1 MANITVSTYLDGGT
15 ARTAGEA
22 FAISA
27 ESVFTIRTDSRIHA
41 NAPASSTGSLS
52 SPTYTGLGGE
62 FVIDA
67 QNVRWLAYT
76 GGSGNCPAIGTTI
89 SQGGVSGYYLGAWAS
104 LASAPIAT
112 GAALPASGFIKFRE
126 VTGGVFAA
134 GALTGV
140 AATASGAD
148 VVGWVE
154 VAFDAGVNFVTPRI
168 GKFKT
173 RGKWFELGTTN
184 GTVGQQ
190 VYVPTSGTALTNNYP
205 MGCWVQ
211 KPGTDGVKDE
221 DYEFWPGL
229 NGATNGWAKGH
240 LGFAQGATDARGQ
253 FVKSVDGSIMQFGEA
268 AVTAGTYASLAAQA
282 GTYAAVALAST
293 YVWENDEII
302 VNTGATVHGLET
314 GQTTGLDFTLGAGV
328 DGIYT
333 ATVLSPYLFKIAA
346 VGSATI
352 VGNVTVRPGVTVT
365 FTAHTLNIGE
375 KVYCDFTSGTGVDG
389 TYEVYAVGSANA
401 YTIKYPHTAAITSGN
416 VSCLHTLIVTSTAHT
431 LAQGNDIY
439 CEFTAGGA
447 TSAIYAIKIWTDANI
462 FRINYPHTAAIASSA
477 MNIRQTIGHV
487 PVAGLKIRIPNIII
501 AECATAT
508 RGLNSVPNATIA
520 SRPEFDTSAAGAID
534 IDGLYALSM
543 RSTFAQAYSVSV
555 KRACLMESFEISECA
570 TGLDVYDVGIGM
582 YSAQDVQTFIL
593 TSNTAGGTVGKVVAQ
608 RGNAPGTTDHC
619 TGISYCAGQTIDGL
633 KTGIIQFARSTGI
646 TNIITC
652 SNMTIRNLY
661 NLNSYT
667 SLSTSVKM
675 TLEDLDHC
683 DRYIGKSNASAYYGL
698 VVGAGCD
705 SITVDGMTTGL
716 NRTIPS
722 VQPISGP
729 LTVTACTNVKVRN
742 IGTET
747 QPYDYNP
754 WAVNLTGCAYLFY
767 SGYNNNT
774 VKLQKMFMERVRTG
788 YINVQNSDSNFIVEQ
803 CQVFQPYSYAT
814 LAAYT
819 ATLPI
824 KTATFKACT
833 TGALLATGQT
843 SVYGNHWL
851 HAFLA
856 KQDRGLLQ
864 LVMNEPSATTTANY
878 TGTLKFTSAG
888 TALMLTVGNTGTW
901 ETPEWMKGTTGF
913 YTQECTMTGGT
924 LQTNYDVL
932 YDIDTGSGYAGNWK
946 NASYPRAGAAGTSGQ
961 FTFTVTS
968 ATGVQ
973 VGDYVYGTGIGYK
986 AKVTLINANTITV
999 NVANTATVSGIVRFN
1014 YLPNVVVTPATGFK
1028 IKVKITTN
1036 ATSAAAVTFFNIF
1049 TKTDAASQALAVY
1062 PLDTISL
1069 TLNGLVSGSDIVVLN
1084 AGTEVERVNVDS
1096 NGSTSYTYVYET
1108 LGNIDIKVYK
1118 RGYIPFSITNYALG
1132 SSDASLPIA
1141 QVADR
1146 NYLE

>member
-1 MANITVSTYLDGGT
+1 MASITTSQYLDGGT

-41 NAPASSTGSLS
+41 NAPVSSTGSLS
-52 SPTYTGLGGE
+52 SPTFTELGGE

-76 GGSGNCPAIGTTI
+76 GGSGNCPAIGTAI

-104 LASAPIAT
+104 LASAPVAS
-112 GAALPASGFIKFRE
+112 GSALPASGFIKFRE
-126 VTGGVFAA
+126 VTGGTFAA
-134 GALTGV
+134 GALTGI

-148 VVGWVE
+148 VVGWIE
-154 VAFDAGVNFVTPRI
+154 VAFDAATNFVVPRI

-173 RGKWFELGTTN
+173 RGKWFEIGTTN

-211 KPGTDGVKDE
+211 KQGTDGLEDE

-253 FVKSVDGSIMQFGEA
+253 FVKSVAGSIMQFGEA
-268 AVTAGTYASLAAQA
+268 AVTAGTYASLPAQA
-282 GTYAAVALAST
+282 GTYADIAIAST
-293 YVWENDEII
+293 YVWENNEII
-302 VNTGATVHGLET
+302 VNTGATAHLFEN
-314 GQTTGLDFTLGAGV
+314 GQQVGLDFTLGAGV
-328 DGIYT
+328 DGIHT
-333 ATVLSPYLFKIAA
+333 VTVLSPYLFKVSA
-346 VGSATI
+346 VGSSTI

-447 TSAIYAIKIWTDANI
+447 TSAIYTIKIYTDANT
-462 FRINYPHTAAIASSA
+462 FRINYPHTAVIVRSA
-477 MNIRQTIGHV
+477 MNIRQTIGHA
-487 PVAGLKIRIPNIII
+487 PVAGLKIRIPNILIS
-501 AECATAT
+501 EVATAT

-543 RSTFAQAYSVSV
+543 RSTFAQAYSVAV

-570 TGLDVYDVGIGM
+570 TGLDVYDVGVGM
-582 YSAQDVQTFIL
+582 YSAQDVQPFIL
-593 TSNTAGGTVGKVVAQ
+593 TSNTAGGAVGKVVAH
-608 RGNAPGTTDHC
+608 RGNAPGAADHC
-619 TGISYCAGQTIDGL
+619 ASISYCAGQMIDGL

-646 TNIITC
+646 TNIGTC
-652 SNMTIRNLY
+652 SNMTIKNLY

-667 SLSTSVKM
+667 QISTSVKLVIQN
-675 TLEDLDHC
+675 TDHC
-683 DRYIGKSNASAYYGL
+683 DRYIGKSNASAYYGI
-698 VVGAGCD
+698 VVAAGCD

-716 NRTIPS
+716 NRTVQG
-722 VQPISGP
+722 VQPIAGP
-729 LTVTACTNVKVRN
+729 ISVTACTNVKVRN
-742 IGTET
+742 IGTEVA
-747 QPYDYNP
+747 PYDYGV
-754 WAVNLTGCAYLFY
+754 WAPNLTACAYLFY

-774 VKLQKMFMERVRTG
+774 VKLQKLFMDKVKTG

-803 CQVFQPYSYAT
+803 CQVFQPYVYGAKN
-814 LAAYT
+814 AYT

-833 TGALLATGQT
+833 TGAVLATGQT

-851 HAFLA
+851 HAFFA
-856 KQDRGLLQ
+856 KQDMGLLQ

-878 TGTLKFTSAG
+878 TGMLKFTSAG

-924 LQTNYDVL
+924 LQTNYDVV
-932 YDIDTGSGYAGNWK
+932 YDIDTGSGYAGSWK

-968 ATGVQ
+968 AAGVQ

-999 NVANTATVSGIVRFN
+999 DVANTATVSGIVRFN
-1014 YLPNVVVTPATGFK
+1014 YLPNVVVTPATGYK

-1036 ATSAAAVTFFNIF
+1036 ATSTAAVTFFNIF
-1049 TKTDAASQALAVY
+1049 TKTNAASQALAVY
-1062 PLDTISL
+1062 PLDTIKL

-1084 AGTEVERVNVDS
+1084 AGTEVERANVDS
-1096 NGSTSYTYVYET
+1096 NDSTSYSYVYET
-1108 LGNIDIKVYK
+1108 LGNVDIKVYK
-1118 RGYIPFSITNYALG
+1118 RGYVPFSIMNYALS

-1146 NYLE
+1146 NYIS